1 VLKKKIYILIP
12 SIVIPIAVFFAITA
26 DYAENNVQNI
36 SEPTKLAYIPSDIT
50 KANPN
55 FVMGN
60 DQSLWYTLD
69 IKEIKDQVAY
79 TIQGTVLS
87 IGDPVVWVRETLT
100 WVLIPITIS
109 AENVYKGDWTD
120 ETFTFYVLG
129 HTAADKIV
137 LFSDVPHFEIGE
149 NVLVHLSHYKLGE
162 KDLAHLEPDEN
173 SPFPD
178 GHYYV
183 KLSQF
188 GKYQLHEIVDAAITQ
203 SNDSNTLAFNVLHP
217 DGIPLDVVSGEALP

>member
-1 VLKKKIYILIP
+1 MKK
-12 SIVIPIAVFFAITA
+12 
-26 DYAENNVQNI
+26 E
-36 SEPTKLAYIPSDIT
+36 LAYIPSDIT

-69 IKEIKDQVAY
+69 IKEIKDKVAY

-87 IGDPVVWVRETLT
+87 IGDPVVWVRETQT
-100 WVLIPITIS
+100 WGLIPITIS

-162 KDLAHLEPDEN
+162 NDLAHLEPDEN

-183 KLSQF
+183 TLEQF
-188 GKYQLHEIVDAAITQ
+188 SKYQVHEIVDATITQ
-203 SNDSNTLAFNVLHP
+203 FNGSNTLAFNVLHP